1 MSPGGLLIGPKIRV
15 LEIVDDFAIT
25 IQKRNTSV
33 YKKSEELQ
41 KNNLA
46 VKIS

>member
-1 MSPGGLLIGPKIRV
+1 MSPGGLLIGQKRRV

-33 YKKSEELQ
+33 NKKSEELQ
-41 KNNLA
+41 KKNLA
-46 VKIS
+46 LKIS